1 MKRTAAF
8 AAKQAQLWLA
18 CKAEGVNTIA
28 DMSLSVSNAHH
39 DHQVITSFTLEQI
52 DLSLKA
58 KPNLTLGLAC
68 LN

>member
-1 MKRTAAF
+1 MTAA